1 MGTYTHANNEPEKK
15 IRTASVEPEKLNLP
29 PRTPGTIC
37 EREKM
42 SDKRRV
48 PGLQP
53 ICLGQQLK
61 NGQRKKTIPA
71 LKPLSRTDDA
81 KIELKIDMVSWR
93 REIEKQK
100 LTRIKKVKIKKQQE
114 AGTTTTS
121 TTSVINTTEQSKFI
135 FENS

>member
-1 MGTYTHANNEPEKK
+1 MGHTHTHTHTRTYTHANNEPEKK
-15 IRTASVEPEKLNLP
+15 IRTASVEPEKLNLT
-29 PRTPGTIC
+29 PRTTGPIC

-71 LKPLSRTDDA
+71 LKVRPIFPRFLVDSKCSHCR
-81 KIELKIDMVSWR
+81 EL
-93 REIEKQK
+93 
-100 LTRIKKVKIKKQQE
+100 
-114 AGTTTTS
+114 
-121 TTSVINTTEQSKFI
+121 
-135 FENS
+135 